1 MNDSGNTTK
10 SEQFK
15 KDDNDFTDKD
25 PATVFLVYDE
35 PDESIFRKWASWLII
50 MAVFLIILIYVTNYF
65 ADKSE
70 RFKINPSPFMHYR
83 SKK

>member
-1 MNDSGNTTK
+1 MDESYNTE

-15 KDDNDFTDKD
+15 KNSDNSTDEE

-65 ADKSE
+65 SDKSE

>member
-1 MNDSGNTTK
+1 MDESYNTK

-15 KDDNDFTDKD
+15 KNSDNLTDKD
-25 PATVFLVYDE
+25 PATVFLVYNE

-65 ADKSE
+65 ANKSE
-70 RFKINPSPFMHYR
+70 CFKINPSPFMHYR